1 MSMFSDLATIIP
13 DLPINNPVEKTTEE
27 PNMATAQPVTVN
39 FNQSAPVKTEPAKVA
54 ANEQRRF
61 TIANDEDRMKAAFM
75 IRTAFRHLM
84 EAKSNGQKPLSHA
97 PTAMFLMSVGS
108 QAEAA
113 GDAAWQTLS
122 EKQLA
127 SGANAVWRN
136 QEALGIQFG
145 EDVAPTEAK
154 PKQKTTKS
162 KGKKS
167 GAHFNRQT
175 VESAIDSN
183 LAANVEFLTRLLD
196 DGLDMDD
203 YPEESEAVDM
213 LIASIEALKPFLRE
227 HRDSIVAIM
236 ND

>member
-154 PKQKTTKS
+154 PKQKATKS
-162 KGKKS
+162 KSKS
-167 GAHFNRQT
+167 GSRFTRQN
-175 VESAIDSN
+175 VESAIDNN
-183 LAANVEFLTRLLD
+183 LAACVEFTVRLLD
-196 DGLDMDD
+196 DGLDMD
-203 YPEESEAVDM
+203 EHSEASDAVDM

>member
-154 PKQKTTKS
+154 PKQKATKS
-162 KGKKS
+162 KSKS
-167 GAHFNRQT
+167 GSRFTRQN
-175 VESAIDSN
+175 VEAAIDNN
-183 LAANVEFLTRLLD
+183 LAACVEFTVRLLD
-196 DGLDMDD
+196 DGLDMD
-203 YPEESEAVDM
+203 EHSEASDAVDM

>member
-1 MSMFSDLATIIP
+1 MSMFSDLASIIP
-13 DLPINNPVEKTTEE
+13 DLPTQNPVEDSTKEETKT
-27 PNMATAQPVTVN
+27 MATAQPVTVN
-39 FNQSAPVKTEPAKVA
+39 FSQPAASAKAEPKA
-54 ANEQRRF
+54 ANEQRRL

-84 EAKSNGQKPLSHA
+84 EAKSEGKKPLSHA

-113 GDAAWQTLS
+113 GDDAWKTLS

-145 EDVAPTEAK
+145 DDVAPTEAK
-154 PKQKTTKS
+154 PKQKATKS
-162 KGKKS
+162 KSKS
-167 GAHFNRQT
+167 GSRFTRQN
-175 VESAIDSN
+175 VEAAIDNN
-183 LAANVEFLTRLLD
+183 LAACVEFTVRLLD
-196 DGLDMDD
+196 DGLDMD
-203 YPEESEAVDM
+203 EHSEASDAVDM